1 MIRLALKY
9 YPVPPGVKEDLNFI
23 KYHPADATLLATI
36 ENSGFLY
43 AGGSGFGGAWSGL
56 NYDQIDEEARYFL
69 ENSLWDGPER
79 VKNELIAYI
88 NEWYDQEVY
97 GESSSVSFNELSGAE
112 IRNIASDYLRKQ
124 SYIGSLLSRAVYNEI
139 NDDLSTYL
147 EQWYDDYLNSS
158 EVKSMKAEI
167 NSIIN
172 NELDLILQEY
182 NCKEYTMDETGVI
195 TAYFENINN
204 DVLEELKT
212 EFMKISDQIKAKV
225 DSYMKDLDICLPNGF
240 MFCGRIVGEFDIGII
255 LDCVKI
261 IKL

>member
-1 MIRLALKY
+1 MIKLELKY

-36 ENSGFLY
+36 ENSGFLF

-79 VKNELIAYI
+79 VKNELIVYI

-97 GESSSVSFNELSGAE
+97 GESSSVPFNELSGVE
-112 IRNIASDYLRKQ
+112 VRNIASDYLRKQ

-147 EQWYDDYLNSS
+147 EQWYDNYLNSS
-158 EVKSMKAEI
+158 EVRAIKSEI
-167 NSIIN
+167 NNIIS
-172 NELDLILQEY
+172 NELDLILQSYDCEEY
-182 NCKEYTMDETGVI
+182 AMDETGLI
-195 TAYFENINN
+195 TICFENINN
-204 DVLEELKT
+204 TALEKLKT
-212 EFMKISDQIKAKV
+212 EFEKVSAQIKGKV
-225 DSYMKDLDICLPNGF
+225 DSYMKDLDIYLPNGF
-240 MFCGRIVGEFDIGII
+240 MFCGRIVGEFDIA
-255 LDCVKI
+255 LYWNVS
-261 IKL
+261 